1 MDLHIGD
8 RVTIAI
14 EAVAFGGE
22 GLGRVGRIVLFVP
35 FTVEGDVV
43 EAQVTEVR
51 KRFARGRLA
60 RLVTP
65 SQHRVEPRCL
75 YYGLCG
81 GCSYQHI
88 GYDHQ
93 LYLKKQQV
101 KDACERIGKLPAPP
115 VSDAVPSPLVYGY
128 RGKAD
133 FHVEMAPGR
142 PPRIGFMDVGGGRLV
157 DIKRCE
163 IVDDSINERLELLR
177 GKAAD
182 GTVPVSGGRFTIWSG
197 ALPDDADDPFVGR
210 VAAVE
215 RIVGEHSFMVPSDG
229 FFQANTALIA
239 RLVKEVTRISDL
251 SDQEKVVDVYCG
263 SGLFSI
269 FLAPAAAEI
278 FGIET
283 NGDAIRC
290 ARVNAE
296 RAGINNIRFIQG
308 DAGEILRRR
317 FATSGKAVDILVLD
331 PPRTGCDEK
340 TLSAVAQI
348 KPRTLIYVSCNPAT
362 QARDI
367 RYLTDRGFTLKELM
381 PIDMFPQT
389 AHIEVIGTLLG
400 KKRT

>member
-1 MDLHIGD
+1 
-8 RVTIAI
+8 
-14 EAVAFGGE
+14 
-22 GLGRVGRIVLFVP
+22 
-35 FTVEGDVV
+35 
-43 EAQVTEVR
+43 
-51 KRFARGRLA
+51 
-60 RLVTP
+60 
-65 SQHRVEPRCL
+65 
-75 YYGLCG
+75 
-81 GCSYQHI
+81 
-88 GYDHQ
+88 
-93 LYLKKQQV
+93 
-101 KDACERIGKLPAPP
+101 
-115 VSDAVPSPLVYGY
+115 
-128 RGKAD
+128 
-133 FHVEMAPGR
+133 
-142 PPRIGFMDVGGGRLV
+142 
-157 DIKRCE
+157 
-163 IVDDSINERLELLR
+163 
-177 GKAAD
+177 
-182 GTVPVSGGRFTIWSG
+182 
-197 ALPDDADDPFVGR
+197 
-210 VAAVE
+210 
-215 RIVGEHSFMVPSDG
+215 MVPSDG

-278 FGIET
+278 FGIAT